1 MTNDLN
7 WTKDNDFFVFSI
19 FKDGEENYQIYKKNE
34 GVYCKER
41 SIRIVYDDET
51 FYRINNAF
59 YLRPGLYQRRGK
71 TWDDFGKDYSLVDE
85 KYFFTTR
92 FGFTPIRVVM
102 YQCF

>member
-1 MTNDLN
+1 MAYVRYKEVTKHFNFTKEVEVKDLPSYIL
-7 WTKDNDFFVFSI
+7 D
-19 FKDGEENYQIYKKNE
+19 Y
-34 GVYCKER
+34 
-41 SIRIVYDDET
+41 VYDDET